1 MDETGPMANGDEQ
14 GTGPAVDDV
23 PGRSARPVT
32 RRRGPGSLIVRDPD
46 AGVIGG
52 VCQGIADRTG
62 IDPLLLR
69 LVAALAGLS
78 AGLGVALYLTLWVTT
93 PTRQDDRSPVERV
106 LPCLRRTGWF
116 GFAVLLLAVGAATVL
131 AVHDLVPL
139 TWWPIAL
146 IVLLVIIMWAVGPLR
161 AARARRRRADAA
173 APDARR
179 SGPVTAIAA
188 VTLPLAAGAGA
199 AVFLLVDARP
209 LARLVCGV
217 AAALGTIGAGL
228 VLSSPWGLSRPL
240 RDVGAC
246 LGVLILVLDA
256 PFMTTLGQQAHPGDR
271 LGPDEYAAGPLD
283 IESRSVLLD
292 LSSLPAQRD
301 ELTIQAHDAI
311 VRIIVPADRTVT
323 IEYSCFFSELA
334 LPSAGGCASV
344 GSGTWTSTVGPGAPV
359 PDDGTDGTDGAQARP
374 APGALRVEVRLVR
387 SQMEVVR

>member
-146 IVLLVIIMWAVGPLR
+146 IALLVIIMWAVGPLR
-161 AARARRRRADAA
+161 AARA
-173 APDARR
+173 
-179 SGPVTAIAA
+179 
-188 VTLPLAAGAGA
+188 
-199 AVFLLVDARP
+199 
-209 LARLVCGV
+209 
-217 AAALGTIGAGL
+217 
-228 VLSSPWGLSRPL
+228 
-240 RDVGAC
+240 
-246 LGVLILVLDA
+246 
-256 PFMTTLGQQAHPGDR
+256 
-271 LGPDEYAAGPLD
+271 
-283 IESRSVLLD
+283 
-292 LSSLPAQRD
+292 
-301 ELTIQAHDAI
+301 
-311 VRIIVPADRTVT
+311 
-323 IEYSCFFSELA
+323 
-334 LPSAGGCASV
+334 
-344 GSGTWTSTVGPGAPV
+344 
-359 PDDGTDGTDGAQARP
+359 
-374 APGALRVEVRLVR
+374 
-387 SQMEVVR
+387 